1 MMTTYIIIICVVSL
15 ITLAA
20 FAVDK
25 IKSKDEGNTRIPE
38 MVLLSLCT
46 FGGSIGAL
54 IGMYVLRHKT
64 NFITKF
70 HFAITVWL
78 SFAVQ
83 LAIFLMLGGVLN
95 VKI

>member
-1 MMTTYIIIICVVSL
+1 MTTYIIIICIVSL

>member
-1 MMTTYIIIICVVSL
+1 MTTYIIIICVMSF

-25 IKSKDEGNTRIPE
+25 LKSKNEGNTRIPE

-46 FGGSIGAL
+46 FGGSVGAL

-64 NFITKF
+64 NFVTKF

-78 SFAVQ
+78 SLAVQ
-83 LAIFLMLGGVLN
+83 IVVFLMLGGVLN